1 MQTDFTLRRTA
12 FLIFFVMAT
21 AACSGVSSRDLRA
34 ESPHDWT
41 TLFDGQSLD
50 GWKASERSDTWHV
63 KDGCLI
69 ANGPRSHLFYEGPVG
84 DHDFR
89 NFELAA
95 EVRTEPGCNSGV
107 FFHTQYQQSGWP
119 SSGYELQIN
128 NTYSGTGNYRELKR
142 TGSLYGV
149 RNIYSVC
156 ARDGEW
162 FRVKIRVVGSRVCF
176 WVNEHQTVDYLQP
189 KECYRKPERVG
200 QVLSRGTI
208 ALQGH
213 DAGSRV
219 AFRRVAIRLLPDD
232 ADPAADERAS
242 DDGYGVTENVIDR
255 IASANVPVIDFHI
268 HLRGG
273 MNIQKAMDRQAVT
286 GINVGVLRNIGK
298 GWPIETDDQLREFLD
313 SVKDRPVFVG
323 LQVNDRDWMDKHSSD
338 LLKRLDFVLG
348 DTMIMPM
355 PNDDSEPVKL
365 WMADQYSIDD
375 PEAWMERYVQHNLR
389 VLAEPITI
397 LANPTYL
404 PALVKDM
411 HDKLWTD
418 ERMRRIIQAA
428 VDNNVAL
435 EINARSGLPHD
446 NFIRLAKEM
455 GAKFTFGSNNF
466 DDRPID
472 MTRCFEAVE
481 RYGLTKKDMYVPAP
495 KR

>member
-1 MQTDFTLRRTA
+1 MQTHFTLRRTS
-12 FLIFFVMAT
+12 FLVLVIAG
-21 AACSGVSSRDLRA
+21 AACSGVFSRDLQA
-34 ESPHDWT
+34 KSPDKWAP
-41 TLFDGQSLD
+41 LFDGHSLD
-50 GWKASERSDTWHV
+50 GWKASEHSDTWQV
-63 KDGCLI
+63 KDGCLV
-69 ANGPRSHLFYEGPVG
+69 ANGPRSHLFYDGPVG

-89 NFELAA
+89 NFELEA
-95 EVRTEPGCNSGV
+95 EVRTEPGCNSGI

-119 SSGYELQIN
+119 KKGYELQIN
-128 NTYSGTGNYRELKR
+128 NTYNGTVNYRELKR

-156 ARDGEW
+156 ARDSEW
-162 FRVKIRVVGSRVCF
+162 ARVKIRVAGNRICF

-219 AFRRVAIRLLPDD
+219 VFRRVAIRLLPDD
-232 ADPAADERAS
+232 ADPTADERAS
-242 DDGYGVTENVIDR
+242 DEGYGATENVIDR

-273 MNIQKAMDRQAVT
+273 MNVQKAMDRQAVT

-313 SVKDRPVFVG
+313 SVKGRPVFVG

-375 PEAWMERYVQHNLR
+375 PEAWMERYVRHNLR

-404 PALVKDM
+404 PAPVKDM
-411 HDKLWTD
+411 HGKLWTD

-428 VDNNVAL
+428 IDNNVAL
-435 EINARSGLPHD
+435 EINARSGLPRD
-446 NFIRLAKEM
+446 NFIRMAKKM
-455 GAKFTFGSNNF
+455 GTKFTFGSNNF